1 MDGTVEVNKSK
12 WVTTT
17 ANPIPHTVGAG
28 RVSGYLVS
36 GIVDDVWNFD
46 NAADAPW
53 ICVFTPYD
61 SQSDMLGLGYG
72 TFNVVPNTYGNHSNP
87 ATYFDYSPSHSEENW
102 SYTDGT
108 APTHADF
115 DGGNAFSPLIYDVNY
130 YTPGQRAIILGGMP
144 VPDYRILCD
153 SVIINNI
160 PIYVAVDGQIR
171 LGNADSYRGC
181 AYKNGRFYQ
190 EPFDLSNPYE
200 DYQSEDEGGPGTN
213 DWSSDPIPERDLPP
227 DYYGESGLVTIWT
240 PTSAE
245 LKDFG
250 NYLWSNNG
258 LDMNQLKKIVNNPF
272 DLVLGL
278 QWLPLKVTIAGQK
291 PVNVGNILGVDTNL
305 SMSYPTHENYRFDFG
320 SIDEDLQPESK
331 SFVSYSPYT
340 RMSISIPFIGKQAID
355 ADLIRKNLPINL
367 KMKYNIVNG
376 TICAYLYG
384 KDETLL
390 YQWLGNVPSTIP
402 VAQNDHTTAIAGMA
416 GIVAGAVGGAVTG
429 AVVGGAAG
437 AVVGGLTNAVAGAAS
452 ADLKPTVT
460 TTGSYSGNGSSL
472 NATSYAYIEVMAANL
487 SIANSHEHYLGYPR
501 NTSGQIKDSYGF
513 NSVKAARVGIKR
525 ATDSEKEEIKQLLE
539 TGYVYGDVKYNSKT
553 ETKSGSTIPKPSV
566 IADDSL
572 QLMLYQTGASNIR
585 IDKDCHHLHTY
596 SSLTLKEP
604 CSIQEPIVKLSASDT
619 NVKKG
624 NYCYIP
630 KFDRFYYITDVTS
643 LPGGLWELHLKCDV
657 LMSFREEIVEL
668 HAVFNHSEWAN
679 NLYLND
685 GTLQIDS
692 RPRTKI
698 ARFPNPLL
706 DDDGTYVLIMAGGNL
721 T

>member
-1 MDGTVEVNKSK
+1 MKGTIEANKVEYFR
-12 WVTTT
+12 
-17 ANPIPHTVGAG
+17 PGEQDIPYVRWSIRYG
-28 RVSGYLVS
+28 GYLDATHYD
-36 GIVDDVWNFD
+36 GEWNFD
-46 NAADAPW
+46 NASDAPW
-53 ICVFTPYD
+53 IGVYIP
-61 SQSDMLGLGYG
+61 
-72 TFNVVPNTYGNHSNP
+72 
-87 ATYFDYSPSHSEENW
+87 SEEGPGVHYGEFRVGRNSNYNPLPDEEFAS
-102 SYTDGT
+102 SYASESWVYSGPDHSDNFQKEWDGANVFNST
-108 APTHADF
+108 IYNFNFYTPLERARAIGSIGP
-115 DGGNAFSPLIYDVNY
+115 GGNLILCNSLIY
-130 YTPGQRAIILGGMP
+130 
-144 VPDYRILCD
+144 
-153 SVIINNI
+153 NNI
-160 PIYVAVDGQIR
+160 PFFKPNENNVVDITR
-171 LGNADSYRGC
+171 EDLYMGC
-181 AYKNGRFYQ
+181 AYKNGIFYQ

-200 DYQSEDEGGPGTN
+200 DYESEDEGGPGTSN
-213 DWSSDPIPERDLPP
+213 WDSDPIPERDLPR

-245 LKDFG
+245 LKNFG

-291 PVNVGNILGVDTNL
+291 PVNVGNILGVDTGL
-305 SMSYPTHENYRFDFG
+305 QMSYPTHENYRFDFG
-320 SIDEDLQPESK
+320 SINEDLWPESE

-355 ADLIRKNLPINL
+355 CDLIRKYTPVNL

-402 VAQNDHTTAIAGMA
+402 VAQNDHTTAVAGMA

-437 AVVGGLTNAVAGAAS
+437 AVVGGLSNAVAGAAS
-452 ADLKPTVT
+452 ADLKPSIT

-472 NATSYAYIEVMAANL
+472 NATSYAYIEVMSANL
-487 SIANSHEHYLGYPR
+487 SIANSHKHYLGYPR
-501 NTSGQIKDSYGF
+501 NTSGEIKSSYGF
-513 NSVKAARVGIKR
+513 NSVKAVRVGVER
-525 ATDSEKEEIKQLLE
+525 ATDSEKEEIKQILE
-539 TGYVYGDVKYNSKT
+539 TGYIYGDISYDPKT
-553 ETKSGSTIPKPSV
+553 KKQTGSVIPKPAI

-596 SSLTLKEP
+596 STLTLKEP
-604 CSIQEPIVKLSASDT
+604 CSIQEPIIKLSASDT
-619 NVKKG
+619 NMKKG
-624 NYCYIP
+624 NYAYIP

-643 LPGGLWELHLKCDV
+643 LPGGLWEIHLKCDV
-657 LMSFREEIVEL
+657 LMSFREEIIDNNV
-668 HAVFNHSEWAN
+668 VFNHSEWAY

-685 GTLQIDS
+685 GSLQIDS
-692 RPRTKI
+692 RPRTKLT
-698 ARFPNPLL
+698 RFPNPLH